1 MSDQIVEATVPFWGT
16 GRSRRSAVA
25 ASLQEIQRRRPPL
38 GWARPVCR
46 WCQKGLKRN
55 VQPTWWL
62 LETWSMANVWPRV
75 ALWLTWESQGTRCC
89 SWGAP
94 DTSGWGK
101 DREKVKQR
109 QCFVRC
115 WKLQSKACWLLEVS
129 WRTSPLE
136 AIQLQIKTIQSQYTY
151 ILTL

>member
-38 GWARPVCR
+38 GWGRPGCR
-46 WCQKGLKRN
+46 WRQKGFLRN
-55 VQPTWWL
+55 DQPTWW
-62 LETWSMANVWPRV
+62 ETWSMANVWPRV

-94 DTSGWGK
+94 YTSGWGK

-109 QCFVRC
+109 QCFLGAGNYKVR
-115 WKLQSKACWLLEVS
+115 LANPLEVS

-136 AIQLQIKTIQSQYTY
+136 VRGKIKLQNPHIYTF
-151 ILTL
+151 